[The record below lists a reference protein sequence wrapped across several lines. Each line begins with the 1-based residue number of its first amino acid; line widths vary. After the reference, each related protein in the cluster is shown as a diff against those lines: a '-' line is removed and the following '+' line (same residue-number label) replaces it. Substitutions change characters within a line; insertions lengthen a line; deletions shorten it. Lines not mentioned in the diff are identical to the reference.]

1 MLMPPDQQQLFQ
13 IFHPFAWNKI
23 KPILDGSRRRF
34 VHYTSADAAMSMLKN
49 KEVWMRKASLM
60 NDFREIEYGLDTLT
74 AAYRKEPRPLK
85 AAVENLFVGL
95 SEEVEKLFDG
105 WRNSFRD
112 DTFIT
117 CMSEHDDTEDR
128 LGRLSMWRA
137 YGGVASVAFVL
148 NPDVFMSESKVLG
161 ATSSPVAYMTEELMD
176 GHMASLAQRLV
187 DNADFLRSRGSAE
200 IHGWLFQSLHFAAI
214 CTKHPGFHEEREW
227 RIVYN
232 SKLQSSDRMK
242 REIVSIHGV
251 PQLIYK
257 IPLADDPDSGLIGA
271 EIPGLID
278 RIIIGPSRYPFE
290 LRETF
295 VELLVGAGMPDADKR
310 VYVSEIPLRT

>member
-1 MLMPPDQQQLFQ
+1 MTADQLKLFQ
-13 IFHPFAWNKI
+13 IFHPFAWSKIAPIVAGNKQ
-23 KPILDGSRRRF
+23 RF
-34 VHYTSADAAMSMLKN
+34 VHYTSADAAMSMLKY

-85 AAVENLFVGL
+85 VAVEKLFIGL
-95 SEEVEKLFDG
+95 SEVVENLFDG

-117 CMSEHDDTEDR
+117 CMSEHDASEDR

-137 YGGVASVAFVL
+137 YGGVASVASVL
-148 NPDVFMSESKVLG
+148 NPDAFLSESEVLG
-161 ATSSPVAYMTEELMD
+161 ATSSPVAYITEEQMD
-176 GHMASLAQRLV
+176 DQMADLAQSLV
-187 DNADFLRSRGSAE
+187 DNADFLRSRGSEE

-232 SKLQSSDRMK
+232 PKLQASDRMK
-242 REIVSIHGV
+242 REILSIRGL
-251 PQLIYK
+251 PQPVYK
-257 IPLADDPDSGLIGA
+257 IPLEDDPESGLIGA
-271 EIPGLID
+271 EIPKLID
-278 RIIIGPSRYPFE
+278 RIIIGPSRHPRE

-295 VELLVGAGMPDADKR
+295 VELLAGAGMPDAHKR
-310 VYVSEIPLRT
+310 VWMSEIPLRT

>member
-1 MLMPPDQQQLFQ
+1 MTIDRLQLFQ
-13 IFHPFAWNKI
+13 IFHPFAWSKTA
-23 KPILDGSRRRF
+23 PILAGNRQRF
-34 VHYTSADAAMSMLKN
+34 VHYTSADSAMSMLRN

-74 AAYRKEPRPLK
+74 AAYRKQPQPLK
-85 AAVENLFVGL
+85 AAVEHLFPGL
-95 SEEVEKLFDG
+95 STAVEELFDG
-105 WRNSFRD
+105 WRTSFRD

-117 CMSEHDDTEDR
+117 CMSEHDSSEDR

-148 NPDVFMSESKVLG
+148 NPDVFMSESEVLG
-161 ATSSPVAYMTEELMD
+161 ATSSPVAYITEEQMD
-176 GHMASLAQRLV
+176 DHMTSLAQSLV
-187 DNADFLRSRGSAE
+187 ENADFLRSKGSAE

-232 SKLQSSDRMK
+232 PKLKAADRMK
-242 REIVSIHGV
+242 REIVSIRGV
-251 PQLIYK
+251 PQPIYK
-257 IPLADDPDSGLIGA
+257 IPLADDAESGLLGA
-271 EIPGLID
+271 DIPKLID
-278 RIIIGPSRYPFE
+278 RIIIGPSKHPFE

-295 VELLVGAGMPDADKR
+295 VELLARAGMPEAHQR
-310 VYVSEIPLRT
+310 VWMSEIPLRT